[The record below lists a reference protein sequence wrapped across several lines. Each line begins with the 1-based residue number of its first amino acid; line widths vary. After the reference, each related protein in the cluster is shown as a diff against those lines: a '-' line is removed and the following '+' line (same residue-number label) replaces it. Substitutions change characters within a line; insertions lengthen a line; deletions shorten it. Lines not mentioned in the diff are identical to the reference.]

1 MDIVIILLRLAI
13 TLTFLILATFGPYAV
28 RKLSKFIREYT
39 VAHESLKLRV
49 QVIEKQLGITLP
61 EEHQ

>member
-1 MDIVIILLRLAI
+1 MSIVIILLRIAV

-28 RKLSKFIREYT
+28 RKLSKFIQRYT

-49 QVIEKQLGITLP
+49 QVIEKHLGITPP
-61 EEHQ
+61 EDH